1 LATLQGETVRGA
13 GGDAAAA
20 TGGGGGLTFEEMV
33 KKRLDQVPEQLEWAG
48 LADRFPASY
57 TESLNTV
64 LCLEVRTAR
73 VLCHFWNYILL

>member
-1 LATLQGETVRGA
+1 MTQVIKNVLATLQVETVRGA
-13 GGDAAAA
+13 GGGDATAAT
-20 TGGGGGLTFEEMV
+20 TGGGGGLTFEDMV

-64 LCLEVRTAR
+64 LCLEVYRS
-73 VLCHFWNYILL
+73 